1 MCLYSDH
8 ATCKRY
14 FSCHFLFIS
23 TNSVPWRFGS
33 LHLGRNRWHHHPQH
47 NSNSGQLFVSIS
59 LSIICANFLVSG
71 TSNFPLFFPL
81 NFTFNNNRRQQTVDV
96 VEHGWLELNQG
107 TRNMIQLNVSDLVY
121 SNQHISNMFCLKI
134 KRY

>member
-1 MCLYSDH
+1 LKQIQFLGASVLCILGEIGGIITLNIIQIQVSYSFPSLFLLFVQTFLLV
-8 ATCKRY
+8 ARLI
-14 FSCHFLFIS
+14 FLF
-23 TNSVPWRFGS
+23 
-33 LHLGRNRWHHHPQH
+33 
-47 NSNSGQLFVSIS
+47 
-59 LSIICANFLVSG
+59 
-71 TSNFPLFFPL
+71 FFL

-121 SNQHISNMFCLKI
+121 SNQHSNMFCLKI